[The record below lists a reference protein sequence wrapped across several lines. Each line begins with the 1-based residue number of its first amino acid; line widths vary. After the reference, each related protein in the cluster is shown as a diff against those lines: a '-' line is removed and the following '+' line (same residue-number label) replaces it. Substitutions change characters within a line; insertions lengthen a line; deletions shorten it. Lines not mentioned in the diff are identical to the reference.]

1 MQVTL
6 DIDGRKALPLRAIPY
21 VTSWRT
27 SPDEI
32 VDALAAPKTIKLGP
46 NLEVRN
52 RHNELFAYQ
61 MDAQGVFARVPT
73 SQWKPLTVTFDSLSK
88 KLRADERDG
97 AVNENQA
104 PWRIKAVLE
113 LPDNVF
119 VWLDEFQSWYRVSQD
134 QSRPINLSE
143 DNDDEEDSEW
153 VDDALCLTP
162 VFPPEI
168 EDKLWRYTASSVPPG
183 PTKKPKQQ
191 QQFQEDEIL
200 RVITELNHMAT
211 ALPKNARGKKGV
223 KAQVRSHLNFTS
235 SIFNKAW
242 DRLRSYG
249 AIQDEP

>member
-1 MQVTL
+1 MHVTL
-6 DIDGRKALPLRAIPY
+6 HIDGRVALPLRAVPY

-32 VDALAAPKTIKLGP
+32 VDALAAPKTTRHDT
-46 NLEVRN
+46 NLEVRD

-61 MDAQGVFARVPT
+61 MDAQGVFAGVPT
-73 SQWKPLTVTFDSLSK
+73 SQWKSLTVTFDSLTK

-97 AVNENQA
+97 AVNENHA

-119 VWLDEFQSWYRVSQD
+119 VWLDEFESWYRVSQN

-143 DNDDEEDSEW
+143 HSDDEEGPEW
-153 VDDALCLTP
+153 VDDPFCLTP

-168 EDKLWRYTASSVPPG
+168 EDKLWRYTASSAPPG

-200 RVITELNHMAT
+200 RVIDELKYTAT
-211 ALPKNARGKKGV
+211 ALPKNPQGKPGV
-223 KAQVRSHLNFTS
+223 KAQVRARLSFAPRV
-235 SIFNKAW
+235 FNKAW
-242 DRLRSYG
+242 ERLRQRE
-249 AIQDEP
+249 AIQDAP